1 MTSVELTSIGMS
13 KEGIDVAY
21 ARCPEGH
28 DTDADGWAFFEKHY
42 VKLVKLALWWTEKF
56 GKSAVS
62 EEFDLDVHA
71 EEYSSAILDAIV
83 GELSRRG
90 GTYLTVASVWYV

>member
-1 MTSVELTSIGMS
+1 MKEKITSDMTSVELTSIGMS

-28 DTDADGWAFFEKHY
+28 DTDANGWAFFEKHY

-71 EEYSSAILDAIV
+71 EEYSSAILQFSMP
-83 GELSRRG
+83 LSEN
-90 GTYLTVASVWYV
+90 